1 MKKIIFIVFIFSGLY
16 AQCSEMD
23 EMECSNDNT
32 CNWGSDIETGS
43 CGSLYTAQSCGQ
55 AEGCYWSCQGGWY
68 LGNCYGTYGCGGGS
82 YQVDN
87 GYCEAIQDPEPPV
100 CSDID
105 TEEECN
111 HPFHGDGCEW
121 IEDIELENCY
131 FAWSESNCQAHDGCE
146 WDCEMIWDSSLWQDV
161 LVCDCEGQYQVDAGY
176 CEETETFEPPVCSEL
191 DTEQECNHFF
201 HGDGCTWIPD
211 IEYDAC
217 QSINQSNCNTTNGC
231 DWEVDIQYGSCSN
244 LGSSSCDATPGCWG
258 AYTNPG
264 WYYGWYCAGGTYVI
278 SDNSYCS
285 GDIDNGYCT
294 ESYELGDVNLDGY
307 LNVIDIVEL
316 VTIILNAEYS
326 ISGDLN
332 QDGTNNI
339 TDIISLVNIVLGVE

>member
-1 MKKIIFIVFIFSGLY
+1 MARIFFIVFIFSGLY

-23 EMECSNDNT
+23 EMECGNDNN
-32 CNWGSDIETGS
+32 CERVEDIEIINCSTLPTYGWGVGS
-43 CGSLYTAQSCGQ
+43 CDYYYPDCYEYLDYGGSYGS
-55 AEGCYWSCQGGWY
+55 WS
-68 LGNCYGTYGCGGGS
+68 TECGGGTV
-82 YQVDN
+82 QIDN
-87 GYCEAIQDPEPPV
+87 SYCEEIQMPEPPV

-105 TEEECN
+105 TQEECD
-111 HPFHGDGCEW
+111 HP
-121 IEDIELENCY
+121 
-131 FAWSESNCQAHDGCE
+131 
-146 WDCEMIWDSSLWQDV
+146 
-161 LVCDCEGQYQVDAGY
+161 
-176 CEETETFEPPVCSEL
+176 
-191 DTEQECNHFF
+191 F

-217 QSINQSNCNTTNGC
+217 QSLNQSNCNTTNGC

-278 SDNSYCS
+278 SDNSSCS

-294 ESYELGDVNLDGY
+294 EAYELGDVNLDGY

-326 ISGDLN
+326 ISGDVN
-332 QDGTNNI
+332 QDGINNI
-339 TDIISLVNIVLGVE
+339 TDIISLINVVLGSE

>member
-1 MKKIIFIVFIFSGLY
+1 MIRMFFILFIFSGLY
-16 AQCSEMD
+16 AQCDNYSQSQ
-23 EMECSNDNT
+23 CFSNDS
-32 CNWGSDIETGS
+32 CNWVSDIQTGWCS
-43 CGSLYTAQSCGQ
+43 SLNTAQSCSQ
-55 AEGCYWSCQGGWY
+55 APGCGWSCQGGWY
-68 LGNCYGTYGCGGGS
+68 LGNCYGTYGCSGGS
-82 YQVDN
+82 YQIDN
-87 GYCEAIQDPEPPV
+87 GYCEEIQMPEPPV

-105 TEEECN
+105 TQEECN
-111 HPFHGDGCEW
+111 QP
-121 IEDIELENCY
+121 
-131 FAWSESNCQAHDGCE
+131 
-146 WDCEMIWDSSLWQDV
+146 
-161 LVCDCEGQYQVDAGY
+161 
-176 CEETETFEPPVCSEL
+176 
-191 DTEQECNHFF
+191 F

-217 QSINQSNCNTTNGC
+217 QLLNQSNCNTTNGC

-278 SDNSYCS
+278 SDNSSCS

-294 ESYELGDVNLDGY
+294 EAYELGDVNLDGY

-326 ISGDLN
+326 ISGDVN
-332 QDGTNNI
+332 QDGINNI
-339 TDIISLVNIVLGVE
+339 TDIISLINVVLEGE